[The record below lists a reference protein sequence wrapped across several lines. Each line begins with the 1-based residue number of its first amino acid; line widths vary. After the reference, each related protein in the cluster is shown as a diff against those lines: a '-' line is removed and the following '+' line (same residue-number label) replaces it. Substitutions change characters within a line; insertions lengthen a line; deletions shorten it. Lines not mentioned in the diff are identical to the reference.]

1 MDLQNLKEN
10 MEQILK
16 ELSEEL
22 NEGDARHVR
31 YEINWLL
38 AKAAGNSWDTFED
51 AYRER
56 ISEKKYSDATKRNK
70 KYYFQYIRKKLYPD
84 SVSLPQIYCHCEDP
98 ADMLRISKG
107 YRELNQSYRDL
118 LNAYIALAKKSG
130 KKRDTIFTHCNLAA
144 GLLRHFQEKGL
155 NTLEEVTE
163 ETVISFFYADDQYEQ
178 QIRSYSYKEKL
189 AVVFKTCT
197 VIEKYSADCQRILH
211 MLPSFRYV
219 RKNVEYLT
227 ISEAEAI
234 RDSIDSEQL
243 SPRDRAIMVLLIYT
257 GMRSCDVASIRL
269 CDINWKSEI
278 INIVQQKTSEP
289 LEIPMLPVV
298 GNAVFEY
305 LCDKHSVTH
314 SEYLFYEADAYEKHI
329 SARTVRNVADKVY
342 RLAGIRQDK
351 GDHKGTHL
359 FRHHAATRMLENGV
373 QRAVIS
379 KALGHTNPDSLVP
392 YLHADFKHLGE
403 FALSLETYPVPEEVW
418 DI

>member
-22 NEGDARHVR
+22 KEGDPRHVR

-38 AKAAGNSWDTFED
+38 AKSAGNSWDTFED
-51 AYRER
+51 AYRE
-56 ISEKKYSDATKRNK
+56 
-70 KYYFQYIRKKLYPD
+70 
-84 SVSLPQIYCHCEDP
+84 
-98 ADMLRISKG
+98 RISKG

-144 GLLRHFQEKGL
+144 GLLRHFQEKGI
-155 NTLEEVTE
+155 NNLEEVTE

-305 LCDKHSVTH
+305 LCDKHFVTH